1 MRPLSPMYARC
12 TKKVREVKGKSTPFS
27 TKGHY
32 FELQLHYL
40 SALVFSTPH
49 LLKQKNGSRP
59 HIFRSSVC
67 SFAHSSLTLRK
78 SMSAKL
84 RTLRRQVALA
94 WILLLALLP
103 QIVVKSLHYHDS
115 VPTCSTLRT
124 DAQAAAAIC
133 ADCLREA
140 AAQAVQQGRF
150 ATAPTAKWPEG
161 IGEKASRCHHHND
174 SKGQDPASSHR
185 NCSICHFVPSP
196 CTAPTVTQFCF
207 FVSTPETPFLFDSP
221 SDYHTVTER
230 AAMRGPPLV

>member
-1 MRPLSPMYARC
+1 
-12 TKKVREVKGKSTPFS
+12 
-27 TKGHY
+27 
-32 FELQLHYL
+32 
-40 SALVFSTPH
+40 
-49 LLKQKNGSRP
+49 
-59 HIFRSSVC
+59 
-67 SFAHSSLTLRK
+67 
-78 SMSAKL
+78 MSAKL

-124 DAQAAAAIC
+124 DTQAAAAAAVC

-140 AAQAVQQGRF
+140 AARAVQQGRF

-161 IGEKASRCHHHND
+161 IGKKASRCHHHND
-174 SKGQDPASSHR
+174 PQGQDPASSHR

-207 FVSTPETPFLFDSP
+207 FVSTPDTPFVFDSP

>member
-1 MRPLSPMYARC
+1 
-12 TKKVREVKGKSTPFS
+12 
-27 TKGHY
+27 
-32 FELQLHYL
+32 
-40 SALVFSTPH
+40 
-49 LLKQKNGSRP
+49 
-59 HIFRSSVC
+59 
-67 SFAHSSLTLRK
+67 
-78 SMSAKL
+78 MSAKL
-84 RTLRRQVALA
+84 RTLRRRMALA

-103 QIVVKSLHYHDS
+103 QIVVKSLHYHDT
-115 VPTCSTLRT
+115 VPTCSTLRA
-124 DAQAAAAIC
+124 DAQAAATVC

-161 IGEKASRCHHHND
+161 IGKKASRCHHHND

-207 FVSTPETPFLFDSP
+207 FVSTPETPFVFDSP

>member
-1 MRPLSPMYARC
+1 
-12 TKKVREVKGKSTPFS
+12 
-27 TKGHY
+27 
-32 FELQLHYL
+32 
-40 SALVFSTPH
+40 
-49 LLKQKNGSRP
+49 
-59 HIFRSSVC
+59 
-67 SFAHSSLTLRK
+67 
-78 SMSAKL
+78 MSAKL

-115 VPTCSTLRT
+115 VPTCSTLRA
-124 DAQAAAAIC
+124 DAQAA
-133 ADCLREA
+133 A

-161 IGEKASRCHHHND
+161 IGKKASRCHHHND
-174 SKGQDPASSHR
+174 SKGQNPASAHR

-207 FVSTPETPFLFDSP
+207 FVSTPETPFVFDSP

>member
-1 MRPLSPMYARC
+1 MHHFRR
-12 TKKVREVKGKSTPFS
+12 KV
-27 TKGHY
+27 HH
-32 FELQLHYL
+32 FELKLHCF
-40 SALVFSTPH
+40 SALVCSTPH
-49 LLKQKNGSRP
+49 LLTQKNGSQP
-59 HIFRSSVC
+59 HIFRPSVC
-67 SFAHSSLTLRK
+67 SFALSSLTLRT

-103 QIVVKSLHYHDS
+103 QIVVKSLHYHDP

-124 DAQAAAAIC
+124 DTQAAAAVC

-140 AAQAVQQGRF
+140 AARAVQQGRF

-161 IGEKASRCHHHND
+161 IGKKASRCHHHND
-174 SKGQDPASSHR
+174 PQGQNPASAHR

-196 CTAPTVTQFCF
+196 CTAPTVAQFCF
-207 FVSTPETPFLFDSP
+207 FVSTPETPFVFDSP

>member
-1 MRPLSPMYARC
+1 MHHFRR
-12 TKKVREVKGKSTPFS
+12 KV
-27 TKGHY
+27 HH
-32 FELQLHYL
+32 FELKLHSF
-40 SALVFSTPH
+40 SALVCSTPH
-49 LLKQKNGSRP
+49 LLTEKNGSQS
-59 HIFRSSVC
+59 HIFRPSVC
-67 SFAHSSLTLRK
+67 SFALSSLTLRT

-124 DAQAAAAIC
+124 DAQAAAAVC

-161 IGEKASRCHHHND
+161 IGKKSLSVSPPQRPTGTRSGKFP
-174 SKGQDPASSHR
+174 SKLQHLPFRPLALHR
-185 NCSICHFVPSP
+185 PHGYPVLFFRFHTGNSL
-196 CTAPTVTQFCF
+196 CF
-207 FVSTPETPFLFDSP
+207 
-221 SDYHTVTER
+221 
-230 AAMRGPPLV
+230 

>member
-1 MRPLSPMYARC
+1 MPAAR
-12 TKKVREVKGKSTPFS
+12 KSREVKGKSTPFS
-27 TKGHY
+27 TKVQY
-32 FELQLHYL
+32 FELKLHYC
-40 SALVFSTPH
+40 SALVFSTPRF
-49 LLKQKNGSRP
+49 LTQKNGSHP
-59 HIFRSSVC
+59 HIFRPSVC
-67 SFAHSSLTLRK
+67 SFAYSSLTLRI

-84 RTLRRQVALA
+84 RTLRRRMALA

-103 QIVVKSLHYHDS
+103 QIVVKSLHYHAS
-115 VPTCSTLRT
+115 VPTCSTLRA
-124 DAQAAAAIC
+124 DAQAAAAVC

-161 IGEKASRCHHHND
+161 IGKKASRCHHHND
-174 SKGQDPASSHR
+174 PQGQDPASSHR

-207 FVSTPETPFLFDSP
+207 FVSTPETPFVFDSP

-230 AAMRGPPLV
+230 AALRGPPLV